1 MHRAINNWKEA
12 QMGAEGLLNDSVIV
26 EQITKSIEGVTK
38 SVNEHYEELQKGYKQ
53 LKDRVDAIPKDTMD
67 KTAVEKIALDVATRQ
82 DIIDKNAISTKT
94 FIEQKMKELE
104 SNFNRL
110 ALQSGDGK
118 AAKEAEKQLMQFTS
132 ENLSARGKG
141 ATTSDVKAKP
151 YSMDQFNKYCE
162 AWERFMIQGKDAM
175 SDEDRKTLSI
185 GIDPHGG
192 YTTSPTLSNRII
204 QRMFE
209 TDPIRQL
216 ASVESITTPELE
228 FYVDVNQAT
237 CGWEGETMAGGET
250 DTPDIG
256 MKKIPVFTMYAKPR
270 ASQNSLEDSAWNLE
284 AWLGRKVGERIGR
297 TEEAAFVSGNGIKKP
312 RGFLTYANGTTDS
325 TVEQINLGAAAAV
338 VADGLINMK
347 YHLVEQYLDR
357 GTWLMHR
364 LTLAAVMML
373 KYGDGTYI
381 WKPGFAAD
389 PKSSLLDLPVRMSVS
404 MPQVAA
410 NALSVVLGDFS
421 EAYQIV
427 DRLGITVQRDPFTVK
442 PLIEFYTRK
451 RVGGDMVNGQ
461 ALKIGVISV

>member
-1 MHRAINNWKEA
+1 MP
-12 QMGAEGLLNDSVIV
+12 EGLLNDSAVV
-26 EQITKSIEGVTK
+26 DQITKSIEGVSK
-38 SVNEHYEELQKGYKQ
+38 SVTEHYDELQKGYKQ
-53 LKDRVDAIPKDTMD
+53 LKDRMDAIPKDAMD
-67 KTAVEKIALDVATRQ
+67 KTAVEKIALEVATRQ
-82 DIIDKNAISTKT
+82 DIIDKSSDSIKSMVQKKMEE
-94 FIEQKMKELE
+94 IEAA
-104 SNFNRL
+104 FNRL
-110 ALQSGDGK
+110 IQSGGDGK
-118 AAKEAEKQLMQFTS
+118 AAKEAEKHLMQFTS

-141 ATTSDVKAKP
+141 ATVSDVKAKP
-151 YSMDQFNKYCE
+151 YSMEQFNKYVE
-162 AWERFMIQGKDAM
+162 AWDRYMVGGKDAL
-175 SDEDRKTLSI
+175 SNEDIKTLSI

-216 ASVESITTPELE
+216 AAVESITTPELE

-237 CGWEGETMAGGET
+237 CGWEGETVSGPET

-297 TEEAAFVSGNGIKKP
+297 TEEAAFITGNGIGKP

-325 TVEQINLGAAAAV
+325 TVEQINLGAAATV

-389 PKSSLLDLPVRMSVS
+389 PKSTILDLPVRMSVS

-410 NALSVVLGDFS
+410 NALAVALGDFS

-427 DRLGITVQRDPFTVK
+427 DRLGITIQRDPYTVK

-461 ALKIGVISV
+461 ALKIGVIAV